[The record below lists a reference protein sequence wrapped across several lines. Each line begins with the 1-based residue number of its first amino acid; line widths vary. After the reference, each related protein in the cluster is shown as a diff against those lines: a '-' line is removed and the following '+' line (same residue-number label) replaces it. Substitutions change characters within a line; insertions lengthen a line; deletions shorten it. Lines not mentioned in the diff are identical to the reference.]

1 MEEAQRILNDEVAEP
16 VAPPNLAESSVVLAP
31 PGAADVQDD
40 PLPMCTWGDTA
51 SQGVE
56 ARIVQLPDG

>member
-16 VAPPNLAESSVVLAP
+16 VAPTNLAESSVVPAP
-31 PGAADVQDD
+31 LGAADMQDD
-40 PLPMCTWGDTA
+40 PLPMCTCGDTA